1 MNVSALSEFDLFLY
15 HQGTNYHAY
24 EMLGA
29 HFMEKDGRKGVRFSV
44 WAPHAKSVRVSHA
57 LKSPTT
63 LTDFAWGAQTEKR
76 TPFLPS
82 FSMKWAPSIS

>member
-1 MNVSALSEFDLFLY
+1 MNVTQISPSPI
-15 HQGTNYHAY
+15 
-24 EMLGA
+24 
-29 HFMEKDGRKGVRFSV
+29 FSIMC
-44 WAPHAKSVRVSHA
+44 VRVSQL